1 MHRLAACG
9 LATLLI
15 ALAGFTP
22 TRAAEEL
29 DFRRIVLAQSRQTVV
44 AVRDYIVARPD
55 APDRGQAINWLFD
68 QIVQYGCEDEA
79 LPVVDQILAAEG
91 SDPGLVIRARAIR
104 CLALA
109 RRQEFDPAI
118 EQYEA
123 FIRGIRLQQAGAAV
137 EIAHSLATI
146 CRSHRNF
153 EASNRVYE
161 TLRTT
166 FAIVP
171 QVTEVANLRLAR
183 HELIGK
189 EPPAIPGTDFTGQ
202 PFDWSTYKGKVVL
215 VDFWATNCPPCL
227 AAMPHL
233 KNLYT
238 RYKDKGFEIVGV
250 SFDEHPE
257 LPRTF
262 TERNGLA
269 WRQFM
274 DKAPQPPVSEGY
286 RVATIPALFLVGR
299 DGKIANAD
307 LINEELTN
315 AIEQALAAP

>member
-1 MHRLAACG
+1 MHRLASCG
-9 LATLLI
+9 LASLLL
-15 ALAGFTP
+15 ALASFTP

-29 DFRRIVLAQSRQTVV
+29 DFRRIVLTQSRQMVI

-55 APDRGQAINWLFD
+55 APDRDQAINWLFD
-68 QIVQYGCEDEA
+68 QVFAYGLQDEA
-79 LPVVDQILAAEG
+79 LPVVDQILADQN
-91 SDPGLVIRARAIR
+91 SDPGLVLRARAIR

-109 RRQEFDPAI
+109 RKKEFDAAL
-118 EQYEA
+118 EQYES
-123 FIRGIRLQQAGAAV
+123 FIRGVRLQQAGAAV
-137 EIAHSLATI
+137 EIAHNLSTI
-146 CRSHRNF
+146 CRSHGNF

-161 TLRTT
+161 ILRTT
-166 FAIVP
+166 FALVP

-189 EPPAIPGTDFTGQ
+189 EPPAIPGNDFDGK
-202 PFDWSTYKGKVVL
+202 PFDWSEYKGKVVL

-233 KNLYT
+233 KNLAA
-238 RYKDKGFEIVGV
+238 RYKDKGFEIISV

-257 LPRTF
+257 LPRAF
-262 TERNGLA
+262 TERNGLT

-307 LINEELTN
+307 LINEELAS
-315 AIEQALAAP
+315 AIEQLLTAP